1 MKRLLIIALILGTLG
16 IAACGAEPTPVPT
29 KPLPT
34 AVPTEAA
41 PEATPTEGPFES
53 PLPTEG
59 PFESPLPTEG
69 LFESPVGVPNP
80 ASQFCEEQGFKLE
93 LRTSEAGTTG
103 YCIFPD
109 GTECEEWAFYR
120 GECKPGTPKP

>member
-1 MKRLLIIALILGTLG
+1 MKKLLLVVLFLGMLSIAS
-16 IAACGAEPTPVPT
+16 CGAEPTPAPT
-29 KPLPT
+29 EPLPT

-59 PFESPLPTEG
+59 PFESPIG
-69 LFESPVGVPNP
+69 MPNP
-80 ASQFCEEQGFKLE
+80 ASKFCEEQGFTLE
-93 LRTSEAGTTG
+93 LRTTEAGTTG

-120 GECKPGTPKP
+120 GECEPGTSEP

>member
-1 MKRLLIIALILGTLG
+1 MRQMKGLLLVVLILGTLG

-29 KPLPT
+29 QPLPT
-34 AVPTEAA
+34 AVPTEAP
-41 PEATPTEGPFES
+41 PEVTPTEGPFES

-59 PFESPLPTEG
+59 PFESPVG
-69 LFESPVGVPNP
+69 LPNP

-93 LRTSEAGTTG
+93 MRTTDAGTAG

-109 GTECEEWAFYR
+109 GTECEEWAFFR
-120 GECKPGTPKP
+120 GECKPGTSEP